1 MTMSTYP
8 NRSAFCLRTT
18 VFGTVALL
26 WSVRGQ
32 EPAILRIVLSRPGDP
47 ADEAVKRLFPGAAVS
62 SCREVDIV
70 ADQIEAFM
78 AGEDIGFPLDAI
90 RLDLCPAFQQKVL
103 RAEHAIPRGSVST
116 YGLIARHL
124 DNPNGARAVGSALA
138 TNPFPI
144 VIPCHRAIRSDGD
157 LGGFQGGLA
166 MKRCLLEMEGIEFR
180 DARHVATRR
189 FHYGEEST

>member
-1 MTMSTYP
+1 MTMNTYP

-26 WSVRGQ
+26 WSLPGR

-47 ADEAVKRLFPGAAVS
+47 ADEAVERLSPGAAAS
-62 SCREVDIV
+62 SCREVDTL

-90 RLDLCPAFQQKVL
+90 RLDLCPAFQQRVL

-124 DNPNGARAVGSALA
+124 NNPNGARAVGSALA

-166 MKRCLLEMEGIEFR
+166 MKRALLEMEGIEFR

-189 FHYGEEST
+189 FHYGGESI